1 MVAMEHFVM
10 EHDAE
15 GGPAQRPA
23 QERRRTHPA
32 ERRAA
37 IWIPGITLCLAAA
50 ILRILVAAQRDGIE
64 VDGITYLRNAQALW
78 KSWGTLD
85 VLHPPLYSIILAPI
99 VGFSAD
105 PEWAARLTSAV
116 LGALWVWPT
125 LWLARETTDE
135 SVSWSAG
142 LLVACF
148 PAAVEASTRVLSE
161 ATYGLCLIA
170 FLAVLARTLNGTGF
184 ALAAL
189 SGTLGSLATLARPEG
204 MGYLLLAWGVLLAAP
219 WGMPT
224 RWTARRAALAILAV
238 TVAWVVTIAPY
249 AVLVRQR
256 TGHWHW
262 SGKFGITLAWG
273 ESVGQEQPALFI
285 ERFLAELQRKEVP
298 SSLFAYAAERPWAMA
313 RRLAFGLH
321 DMDRSVAPALL
332 QTGGIVLLTLG
343 LLRLRWRGAP
353 GPSEWFLP
361 LALLPSGWVLLF
373 LASPRYFTPVLP
385 VIAIIAG
392 IGLARLGR
400 RDERVES
407 MCRVSAAHIVLALAL
422 LSFVPWIARPWFRH
436 DSAGVEKAAALW
448 LRDAAGPGTVFVG
461 RHPRVAFYAQA
472 REVSLA
478 ERPLE
483 ELLAEGRGAGA
494 RFLIVDNIHLPG
506 LRPDLLPLVGGD
518 PGRHSQDLTVA
529 HIAED
534 RSGNRVVL
542 YRIQPVGPAD
552 RRGKNGT

>member
-1 MVAMEHFVM
+1 MVAMEHFVT
-10 EHDAE
+10 ERDGE
-15 GGPAQRPA
+15 GGPT

-32 ERRAA
+32 ERRGA

-50 ILRILVAAQRDGIE
+50 SLRILVAAQRDGIE

-78 KSWGTLD
+78 RGWDALD
-85 VLHPPLYSIILAPI
+85 VLHPPLYSILLAPI
-99 VGFSAD
+99 LGFSGD
-105 PEWAARLTSAV
+105 PEWSARLISAV

-148 PAAVEASTRVLSE
+148 PAAVDAGTRVLSE

-170 FLAVLARTLNGTGF
+170 FLAALARTLNRTGF

-189 SGTLGSLATLARPEG
+189 SGILGGLATLARPEG

-219 WGMPT
+219 WALPT
-224 RWTARRAALAILAV
+224 RWTARRAALAIFAA
-238 TVAWVVTIAPY
+238 TVAWVVTVAPY
-249 AVLVRQR
+249 ATLVRQQ

-273 ESVGQEQPALFI
+273 ESVGREQPALFI
-285 ERFLAELQRKEVP
+285 ERFLTEVQRKEVP
-298 SSLFAYAAERPWAMA
+298 SGLFAYAAERPWAMV

-321 DMDRSVAPALL
+321 DMDRNVAPALL

-343 LLRLRWRGAP
+343 LLRLRWRGTS
-353 GPSEWFLP
+353 GPPEWFLP
-361 LALLPSGWVLLF
+361 LALLPSAGVLLF
-373 LASPRYFTPVLP
+373 LASPRYFTPLLP
-385 VIAIIAG
+385 VLAIIAG

-407 MCRVSAAHIVLALAL
+407 TCRVAVPHIVLALAL

-448 LRDAAGPGTVFVG
+448 LRDAAGPGSVFVG

-478 ERPLE
+478 GRPLE
-483 ELLAEGRGAGA
+483 ELLIEGRKAGA
-494 RFLIVDNIHLPG
+494 QFLIVDNIHLPA
-506 LRPDLLPLVGGD
+506 LRLDLLPLVGGD
-518 PGRHSQDLTVA
+518 PGRHSQDLSLA

-542 YRIQPVGPAD
+542 YRIRTVGVA
-552 RRGKNGT
+552 GGTGGRQ